1 MMRFFH
7 FRTNLHFVDYN
18 VTGGSHSL
26 DLGSESR
33 SMDRYRTH
41 FTSTATV
48 SKFIIIKPYMA
59 FSHVMLTKEDGD
71 AQYKLTTTKNTGN
84 RLTVTQV

>member
-1 MMRFFH
+1 MIRFFH

-26 DLGSESR
+26 DLGSEIR
-33 SMDRYRTH
+33 SMDRTH
-41 FTSTATV
+41 SISTATV
-48 SKFIIIKPYMA
+48 SKFIIIKPYIG
-59 FSHVMLTKEDGD
+59 FSHVMSTEKDGD
-71 AQYKLTTTKNTGN
+71 AQYKLTYTKKNTGN